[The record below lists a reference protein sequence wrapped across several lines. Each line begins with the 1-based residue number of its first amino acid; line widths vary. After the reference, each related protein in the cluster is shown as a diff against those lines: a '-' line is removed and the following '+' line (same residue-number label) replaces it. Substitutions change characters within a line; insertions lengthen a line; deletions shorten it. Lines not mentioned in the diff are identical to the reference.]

1 MSAAGSRVHRLS
13 AECTDAI
20 ARARAS
26 AETFVA
32 GIEQTVA
39 AIDRLTAAL
48 NQIRDQEDTP

>member
-32 GIEQTVA
+32 GIEQTIA